1 MANQITR
8 NDLIRK
14 LATTGSLLLEALP
27 ERYYLEAHLPGAKL
41 FPHDQVDRLARAVAP
56 DKGCEIIVYCA
67 SRSCHNSHFAANRL
81 LQLGYTNVSVY
92 AEGKQ
97 DWINAGLPIDSGV
110 NG

>member
-27 ERYYLEAHLPGAKL
+27 ERYYLDAHLLGAKL
-41 FPHDQVDRLARAVAP
+41 LPHDQVDTLAQSVAP
-56 DKGCEIIVYCA
+56 DKGSEIVVYCA
-67 SRSCHNSHFAANRL
+67 SRSCQNSHIAANRL
-81 LQLGYTNVSVY
+81 LQLGYTKVSVY
-92 AEGKQ
+92 SEGKQ
-97 DWINAGLPIDSGV
+97 DWINAGLPVDSGV